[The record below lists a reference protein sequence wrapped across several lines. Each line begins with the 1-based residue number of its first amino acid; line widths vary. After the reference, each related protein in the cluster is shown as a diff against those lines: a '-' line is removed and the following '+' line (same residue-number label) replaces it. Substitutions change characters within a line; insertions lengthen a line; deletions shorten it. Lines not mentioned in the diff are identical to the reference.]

1 MVSTVQPFPDP
12 TLSVFLMTAHQSSP
26 KTSSARPLTGAT
38 ACLILALL
46 PSSCALSEKDGLVN
60 VPVSEAMAAMQA
72 DRRNPEP
79 TLLGIAAEAKR
90 QNEAAPVARKVPR
103 QQGVVF
109 SPHTD
114 PPRKV
119 DVGAFKPGARIV
131 CPYTS
136 KLFRTAEE
144 TPRAVAA
151 TAPREEK
158 PAPANP
164 ASGVAAAPS
173 PDGSGSDAAGTP
185 PETDGPTPFGT
196 RVPGRAGFVYS
207 PYGDKLQLV
216 DVSGIAPGVRVECP
230 YSKQEFRVP
239 PEDQT
244 ETASAVPQTT
254 DLPLSQESSVPAAP
268 QP

>member
-1 MVSTVQPFPDP
+1 
-12 TLSVFLMTAHQSSP
+12 
-26 KTSSARPLTGAT
+26 
-38 ACLILALL
+38 
-46 PSSCALSEKDGLVN
+46 
-60 VPVSEAMAAMQA
+60 MAAMQA
-72 DRRNPEP
+72 DRKSPES
-79 TLLGIAAEAKR
+79 TLLGIAAEAKH
-90 QNEAAPVARKVPR
+90 QNEAAPVAQKVPR

-109 SPHTD
+109 SPHTN

-119 DVGAFKPGARIV
+119 DVSAFKPGARIV

-136 KLFRTAEE
+136 KLFRTAQE

-151 TAPREEK
+151 TPPREEK
-158 PAPANP
+158 SAPADP
-164 ASGVAAAPS
+164 ASGVAAAAP
-173 PDGSGSDAAGTP
+173 PHDGSGSDAAGTSA
-185 PETDGPTPFGT
+185 ETDGPTPFGT

-230 YSKQEFRVP
+230 YSKKEFRVP

-254 DLPLSQESSVPAAP
+254 DLPLSQDSSVPTAP

>member
-1 MVSTVQPFPDP
+1 
-12 TLSVFLMTAHQSSP
+12 MTAHQFSP
-26 KTSSARPLTGAT
+26 QATFPGLLTRAS

-72 DRRNPEP
+72 DRKSPES

-109 SPHTD
+109 SPHTN

-119 DVGAFKPGARIV
+119 DVSAFKPGARIV

-136 KLFRTAEE
+136 KLFRTAQE
-144 TPRAVAA
+144 TPRDVAA
-151 TAPREEK
+151 TPPREEK
-158 PAPANP
+158 AAPAGP
-164 ASGVAAAPS
+164 EGVVAVTP
-173 PDGSGSDAAGTP
+173 PTDGSGSDAAGTP
-185 PETDGPTPFGT
+185 PATEGPTPFGT

-230 YSKQEFRVP
+230 YSKKEFRVP

-244 ETASAVPQTT
+244 ETASAIPQTT
-254 DLPLSQESSVPAAP
+254 DLPLSQDSSVPTAP

>member
-1 MVSTVQPFPDP
+1 MRAS
-12 TLSVFLMTAHQSSP
+12 
-26 KTSSARPLTGAT
+26 

-60 VPVSEAMAAMQA
+60 VPVSKAMAAMSA
-72 DRRNPEP
+72 ERKAPE
-79 TLLGIAAEAKR
+79 TALLGIAAAAQR

-103 QQGVVF
+103 QPGVVF
-109 SPHTD
+109 SPHTN

-119 DVGAFKPGARIV
+119 DVSSFKPGARIV

-136 KLFRTAEE
+136 KLFRTAQE
-144 TPRAVAA
+144 TPPAVAA
-151 TAPREEK
+151 TLPREEK
-158 PAPANP
+158 PAPTGA
-164 ASGVAAAPS
+164 AAAPA
-173 PDGSGSDAAGTP
+173 PADSGSEAAITP
-185 PETDGPTPFGT
+185 AESEGPPPFGT

-230 YSKQEFRVP
+230 YSKKEFRVP

-244 ETASAVPQTT
+244 ETASAVPQSA
-254 DLPLSQESSVPAAP
+254 DLPLAQDSAVPAAP

>member
-1 MVSTVQPFPDP
+1 
-12 TLSVFLMTAHQSSP
+12 MTAHQSSP
-26 KTSSARPLTGAT
+26 KTSSPRSLTRAS
-38 ACLILALL
+38 ACLIVALF

-72 DRRNPEP
+72 DRKSPES

-119 DVGAFKPGARIV
+119 DVSAFKPGARII
-131 CPYTS
+131 CPYSS
-136 KLFRTAEE
+136 KLFRTAQE

-151 TAPREEK
+151 TQPREEK
-158 PAPANP
+158 AAPGGP
-164 ASGVAAAPS
+164 VGVVEAAAP
-173 PDGSGSDAAGTP
+173 PTDGSGSDAAGTP
-185 PETDGPTPFGT
+185 AETDGPTPFGT

-230 YSKQEFRVP
+230 YSKKEFRVP

-254 DLPLSQESSVPAAP
+254 DLPLSQESSGPTAS

>member
-1 MVSTVQPFPDP
+1 
-12 TLSVFLMTAHQSSP
+12 MTAHQFSP
-26 KTSSARPLTGAT
+26 QTIFPGPLTRAS

-72 DRRNPEP
+72 DRQSPES

-90 QNEAAPVARKVPR
+90 QNEAAPVARNVPR

-109 SPHTD
+109 SPHTN

-119 DVGAFKPGARIV
+119 DVSAFKPGARIV

-136 KLFRTAEE
+136 KLFRTAQE

-151 TAPREEK
+151 TAPRQEK
-158 PAPANP
+158 PAPAGP
-164 ASGVAAAPS
+164 EGVVAAADSAPA
-173 PDGSGSDAAGTP
+173 DSGSDAAGTP
-185 PETDGPTPFGT
+185 AATEGPTPFGT

-230 YSKQEFRVP
+230 YSKKEFRVP

-254 DLPLSQESSVPAAP
+254 GLPLSQESSVPTAP